1 MIVVDIFADLFDW
14 GERDRV
20 RAQRIAR
27 AATTVY
33 TVARRGA
40 AAASPVAFVEA
51 ALSVLDAVNAYAG
64 YRQAKE
70 VTRQLEIEGETLSK
84 LLHELHEQLKINARV
99 DDVRFAQEANALR
112 ARLKRHAIEFEM
124 TVESFES
131 ISKQVKKLGQAIV
144 DLRRNAPPN
153 CTHLL
158 HLERAYYG
166 LVDLNLQTMMD
177 AVKE

>member
-1 MIVVDIFADLFDW
+1 MIVVDIFADLYDW
-14 GERDRV
+14 DERDRE
-20 RAQRIAR
+20 RAHRAAR
-27 AATTVY
+27 AAKTIY

-40 AAASPVAFVEA
+40 VAASPVVFVDA

-70 VTRQLEIEGETLSK
+70 VTRQLEIEGEMLRK
-84 LLHELHEQLKINARV
+84 LLHELYEQLKINARV
-99 DDVRFAQEANALR
+99 DDEKFAQEANALR
-112 ARLKRHAIEFEM
+112 ARLKRHAIELEM
-124 TVESFES
+124 TIETFDSL
-131 ISKQVKKLGQAIV
+131 SKQVKKLGQAIV

-158 HLERAYYG
+158 RLEQAYYG
-166 LVDLNLQTMMD
+166 LVDLHLQTMMD